1 MLASHA
7 AFPMIAVRN
16 LAQARAFYEG
26 VLGLDPISPKDDG
39 HVAMYN
45 SGGGKIAVYVSSFAG
60 TNRATAAS
68 WEVADVE
75 AEVEALKGK
84 GVSFEH
90 YDLPGAARKG
100 DVHVSDGLKNA
111 WFKDPE
117 GNILGI
123 VGH

>member
-1 MLASHA
+1 
-7 AFPMIAVRN
+7 MIAVRN
-16 LAQARAFYEG
+16 LPQARAFYEG
-26 VLGLDPISPKDDG
+26 VLGLEPLSPKDEG
-39 HVAMYN
+39 HVAMYS
-45 SGGGKIAVYVSSFAG
+45 SGGGKIAVYVSHYAG

-75 AEVEALKGK
+75 SEVETLKSK
-84 GVSFEH
+84 GVEFEH
-90 YDLPGAARKG
+90 YDLPGATRRG
-100 DVHVSDGLKNA
+100 DVHVAEGIKNA